1 MFITALF
8 IITKKL
14 ETIQMSFNWK
24 RDKQWTTTQNPK
36 GAGTATGINHKCCVE
51 CKKPD
56 EKRTQQE
63 GNHVWYW
70 KPS

>member
-1 MFITALF
+1 MFMTALF

-36 GAGTATGINHKCCVE
+36 GAGTATGTNHKCSVE
-51 CKKPD
+51 
-56 EKRTQQE
+56 
-63 GNHVWYW
+63 
-70 KPS
+70 

>member
-14 ETIQMSFNWK
+14 ETIQMSFKWK

-36 GAGTATGINHKCCVE
+36 GAGTANGISYKYSVE
-51 CKKPD
+51 
-56 EKRTQQE
+56 
-63 GNHVWYW
+63 
-70 KPS
+70 